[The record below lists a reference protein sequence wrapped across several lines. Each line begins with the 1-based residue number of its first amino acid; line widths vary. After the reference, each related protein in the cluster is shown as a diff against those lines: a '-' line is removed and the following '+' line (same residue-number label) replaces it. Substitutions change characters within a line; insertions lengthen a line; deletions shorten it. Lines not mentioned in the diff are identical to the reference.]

1 MLEDAERKPQGHI
14 PFPSTRWSLVVNAFG
29 FGEAA
34 PDPSVSVDPGALL
47 DGKYLIGDMMGEGGF
62 GTAYRAE
69 QIEPI
74 KRTVAIKVIRP
85 GMDTSSRGC
94 SSQATSAVA
103 SSYLSRANVPPITRT
118 RKNPA
123 AAPT

>member
-14 PFPSTRWSLVVNAFG
+14 QFPSTRWSLVVNAFG

-34 PDPSVSVDPGALL
+34 PDLSVSVDPGALL

-62 GTAYRAE
+62 GTVYRA
-69 QIEPI
+69 EPI

-103 SSYLSRANVPPITRT
+103 SSYLSGANVPPITRT